1 MARRAIIARD
11 KKRAVMRTRGAAKRS
26 ALKET
31 HDYEALQGLK
41 KNASPV
47 RAKNRCFRCGRPRG
61 YMREFGLCRICFRE
75 LANKGMIPGIK
86 KASW

>member
-1 MARRAIIARD
+1 MARTAIIARD
-11 KKRAVMRTRGAAKRS
+11 LKRAKLIAKGKAKRA

-31 HDYEALQGLK
+31 HAHEALQGLK

-47 RAKNRCFRCGRPRG
+47 RTKNRCFKCGRPRA
-61 YMREFGLCRICFRE
+61 YMRDFGLCRICFRE
-75 LANKGMIPGIK
+75 LANKGQIPGIK

>member
-1 MARRAIIARD
+1 MARASNKARD
-11 KKRAVMRTRGAAKRS
+11 VKRAKMITAGASKRT

-31 HDYEALQGLK
+31 HAYEALQGLK

-47 RAKNRCFRCGRPRG
+47 RAKNRCFKCGRPRG
-61 YMREFGLCRICFRE
+61 YMRDFGLCRICFRE
-75 LANKGMIPGIK
+75 LANKGQIPGIK